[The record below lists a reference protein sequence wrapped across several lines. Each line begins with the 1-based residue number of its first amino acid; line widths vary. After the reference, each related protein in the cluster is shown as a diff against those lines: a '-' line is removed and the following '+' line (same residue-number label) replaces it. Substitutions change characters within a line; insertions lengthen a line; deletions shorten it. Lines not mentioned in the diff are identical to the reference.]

1 MTSQPHPSLQCW
13 HQPVAPFVIQQ
24 GRHPRIGLWL
34 RADHW
39 PDQVLLR
46 CEPDNEERLV
56 TMSSQGE
63 VAGYRHYQA
72 TLPLHQSSSRQAYCF
87 KLLWPSHHC
96 WFGPEGISP
105 VPIERLRQFCL
116 ERPESHPAWVAD
128 QIFYQIFP
136 DRFAPGSGPHLVQE
150 GEYQHQAR
158 QRWVRRRHWDQPL
171 EKEAASSTF
180 YGGDLDA
187 ITGKLDYLQSLGVS
201 ALYLNPIFTAP
212 SVHKYDTTD
221 YYQVDPHLG
230 GNEALVRLRQ
240 ATRRRGMRLVLDGV
254 FNHTGDS
261 CRWFDRYRQGD
272 GSGADWGAEATY
284 RHWYS
289 FDQEQALGWLGHA
302 DLPKL
307 NYAEPGVVQQIYQ
320 GPQSVVRHWLREPY
334 AIDGWRLDVV
344 HMLGEN
350 GSARNNLR
358 HLAGIY
364 QAARE
369 EEPQAYLLGEHF
381 GDAREWL
388 QSGVEDGAMNYMGFN
403 IPIRAFLAG
412 LDVAYHP
419 TQLDAAECARWLEHY
434 RAGIS
439 HGTQLCQFNQLNS
452 HDTARFLTLLGGDRR
467 RMKLALGWLFCWIGV
482 PCLFYGDEI
491 GLAGANDP
499 FCRGTFPWD
508 PTRWDQ
514 ELLAHT
520 RALAEIRRQSPALR
534 RGALQLLYA
543 EGETLIF
550 VRLLAQERILVA
562 IQRHGEAQLQLP
574 PNPLLAGCQWQPLL
588 SEGEL
593 QVNAE
598 GLRLTLPES
607 SLQLFQATA
616 P

>member
-1 MTSQPHPSLQCW
+1 
-13 HQPVAPFVIQQ
+13 
-24 GRHPRIGLWL
+24 
-34 RADHW
+34 
-39 PDQVLLR
+39 
-46 CEPDNEERLV
+46 
-56 TMSSQGE
+56 
-63 VAGYRHYQA
+63 
-72 TLPLHQSSSRQAYCF
+72 
-87 KLLWPSHHC
+87 
-96 WFGPEGISP
+96 
-105 VPIERLRQFCL
+105 
-116 ERPESHPAWVAD
+116 
-128 QIFYQIFP
+128 
-136 DRFAPGSGPHLVQE
+136 
-150 GEYQHQAR
+150 
-158 QRWVRRRHWDQPL
+158 
-171 EKEAASSTF
+171 
-180 YGGDLDA
+180 
-187 ITGKLDYLQSLGVS
+187 
-201 ALYLNPIFTAP
+201 
-212 SVHKYDTTD
+212 
-221 YYQVDPHLG
+221 
-230 GNEALVRLRQ
+230 
-240 ATRRRGMRLVLDGV
+240 
-254 FNHTGDS
+254 
-261 CRWFDRYRQGD
+261 
-272 GSGADWGAEATY
+272 
-284 RHWYS
+284 
-289 FDQEQALGWLGHA
+289 
-302 DLPKL
+302 
-307 NYAEPGVVQQIYQ
+307 
-320 GPQSVVRHWLREPY
+320 
-334 AIDGWRLDVV
+334 
-344 HMLGEN
+344 
-350 GSARNNLR
+350 
-358 HLAGIY
+358 
-364 QAARE
+364 
-369 EEPQAYLLGEHF
+369 
-381 GDAREWL
+381 
-388 QSGVEDGAMNYMGFN
+388 MNYMGFN